1 MIIETIAPTM
11 VAEGTRIQGSL
22 TFFSGASIYGI
33 VEGELVQQ
41 SLEPLQVG
49 KSGWV
54 QGSIMA
60 QGPILVEGR
69 VDGDLK
75 SSTAVRLTS
84 TATVKGKI
92 VAPSVQIRAGAVLD
106 GEVSMPKQTPRVKL
120 KHAA

>member
-22 TFFSGASIYGI
+22 TFFSGASIHGI
-33 VEGELVQQ
+33 VEGELIQQ
-41 SLEPLQVG
+41 SFEPIQVG

-54 QGSIMA
+54 QGQVMA
-60 QGPILVEGR
+60 QGPILIEGR

-75 SSTAVRLTS
+75 SSTSIRLTS
-84 TATVKGKI
+84 TATVKGKLT
-92 VAPSVQIRAGAVLD
+92 APHIDIRAGAVLD
-106 GEVSMPKQTPRVKL
+106 GEISMPKSASKAKL